1 MALATSAAPTYL
13 PIHNVNKTNYIDG
26 GVCANNP
33 ILVGLT
39 EYLFKWANKGMFDG
53 VDILSIS
60 SCDKNYG
67 WSPRK
72 KRLSFFKWRE
82 TLFDCYSHG
91 QEKNEMVFL
100 EKLSKSG
107 ALNFDLN
114 IVRIENEK
122 LSGNQEQIISMDNA
136 SSRALDILMSKGKST
151 GACNKDRDEVKAF
164 FKTKKIINL

>member
-1 MALATSAAPTYL
+1 
-13 PIHNVNKTNYIDG
+13 
-26 GVCANNP
+26 
-33 ILVGLT
+33 
-39 EYLFKWANKGMFDG
+39 
-53 VDILSIS
+53 
-60 SCDKNYG
+60 
-67 WSPRK
+67 
-72 KRLSFFKWRE
+72 
-82 TLFDCYSHG
+82 
-91 QEKNEMVFL
+91 MVFL

-164 FKTKKIINL
+164 FETKNNKFISIWQIIMNNSRHFMMLLKRLKAARRYYVKP